1 MAQNG
6 GRAWL
11 YLIAVAEPGPPTFYL
26 DCVSG

>member
-6 GRAWL
+6 GLAWL
-11 YLIAVAEPGPPTFYL
+11 YLMAVAELGPTFYL